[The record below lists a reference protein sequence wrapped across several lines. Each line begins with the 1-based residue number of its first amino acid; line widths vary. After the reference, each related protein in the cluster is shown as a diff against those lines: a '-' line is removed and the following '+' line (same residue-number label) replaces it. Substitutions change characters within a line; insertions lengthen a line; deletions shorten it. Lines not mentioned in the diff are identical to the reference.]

1 MLRPSRPNANLIS
14 GVEQLPKLAALE
26 AALFVLLL
34 DLEPCPAVATLFA
47 AELVAA
53 IDVAMFTFVTAAE
66 ETAPL
71 PLLLPFLDLWFLSDE
86 PLLFEEDALVAAA
99 AAEVAAATEV
109 AALTLVATAEET
121 AAEEAAGAAAQE
133 RAGAPRVP
141 DASATT
147 VRAVRNDLENI
158 VSGRVVLIMQNY
170 LKKGS
175 KCNEGGAG

>member
-1 MLRPSRPNANLIS
+1 MRPSRPNANLIS

-71 PLLLPFLDLWFLSDE
+71 PLLLPLPFLDLCFLSDE

-170 LKKGS
+170 LKKGVQM
-175 KCNEGGAG
+175 